1 MVARTDAKLEGS
13 STPIHSRTAKPM
25 TDSNSNT
32 PCALITGSGAGLG
45 EAMAR
50 RFAAEGYR
58 VMITDRDEVRARAV
72 AESIGDAAHW
82 FVMDITDD
90 AGWAALI
97 DEVESVFGRLDV
109 LVNNAG
115 VAVAGTLE
123 ETSMEDWRWVID
135 IDLIGVAAGCK
146 AFAPMMRRQGHGHI
160 INVASAAGFAAAPGI
175 NAYGTAKAAV
185 IALSEMLRAEMDDC
199 GVEVSVLC
207 PAFVKTRL
215 AETMRAP
222 DGSYQKRIERWMQN
236 SGVSAE
242 DVAAAVFD
250 AVGKPRF
257 MLLTHK
263 DTRWAWRMKR
273 LFPERYYRFMMAQVR
288 KAMARS
294 RSR

>member
-115 VAVAGTLE
+115 VA
-123 ETSMEDWRWVID
+123 
-135 IDLIGVAAGCK
+135 AAGCK
-146 AFAPMMRRQGHGHI
+146 AFAPMMPRQGHGHI

-236 SGVSAE
+236 SGVSPD
-242 DVAAAVFD
+242 DVAAA
-250 AVGKPRF
+250 
-257 MLLTHK
+257 
-263 DTRWAWRMKR
+263 
-273 LFPERYYRFMMAQVR
+273 
-288 KAMARS
+288 
-294 RSR
+294 

>member
-1 MVARTDAKLEGS
+1 MS
-13 STPIHSRTAKPM
+13 
-25 TDSNSNT
+25 DSNSSK

-58 VMITDRDEVRARAV
+58 VMITDRDEERARAV
-72 AESIGDAAHW
+72 AESIGESAAW

-90 AGWAALI
+90 EGWAALI
-97 DEVESVFGRLDV
+97 EEVESVFGRLDV

-123 ETSMEDWRWVID
+123 ETSMDDWRWVMD

-146 AFAPMMRRQGHGHI
+146 AFAPMMRRQGSGHI

-185 IALSEMLRAEMDDC
+185 IALSEMLRAEVIDA
-199 GVEVSVLC
+199 GIEVSVLC
-207 PAFVKTRL
+207 PAFVQTRL
-215 AETMRAP
+215 TETMRAP
-222 DGSYQKRIERWMQN
+222 DGSYQKRVERWMRN

-242 DVAAAVFD
+242 DVAGVVYGAVR
-250 AVGKPRF
+250 KPKF

-263 DTRWAWRMKR
+263 ETRWAWRLKR
-273 LFPERYYRFMMAQVR
+273 YFPERYFRTMMAQVR
-288 KAMARS
+288 KVMARS
-294 RSR
+294 KG

>member
-1 MVARTDAKLEGS
+1 MTDTDALS
-13 STPIHSRTAKPM
+13 
-25 TDSNSNT
+25 

-50 RFAAEGYR
+50 KFAAEGYR
-58 VMITDRDEVRARAV
+58 VMISDRDEDRARAV
-72 AESIGDAAHW
+72 AASIGESAHW
-82 FVMDITDD
+82 FAMDITDD

-97 DEVESVFGRLDV
+97 DEVKNVFGRLDV

-115 VAVAGTLE
+115 VAAAGTLE
-123 ETSMEDWRWVID
+123 ETSMADWRWVID

-146 AFAPMMRRQGHGHI
+146 AFAPMMRSQGSGHI

-215 AETMRAP
+215 TESMRAP
-222 DGSYQKRIERWMQN
+222 NDGYQKRVERWMQN

-242 DVAAAVFD
+242 NVASVVFES
-250 AVGKPRF
+250 VQSPRF

-273 LFPERYYRFMMAQVR
+273 LFPERYYRFMMRQVR
-288 KAMARS
+288 KAMAKS
-294 RSR
+294 RAR